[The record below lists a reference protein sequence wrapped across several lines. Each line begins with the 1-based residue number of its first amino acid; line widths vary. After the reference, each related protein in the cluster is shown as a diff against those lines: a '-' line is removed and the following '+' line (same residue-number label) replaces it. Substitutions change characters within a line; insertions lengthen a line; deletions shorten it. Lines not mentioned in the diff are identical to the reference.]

1 MKVLFTGGLGF
12 IGKHVSDRFKEIG
25 HDVFLFDGD
34 ILNSSQLFKCLSEQ
48 NYDFIVHL
56 AGISSVPQ
64 GESDLE
70 KLFAVNQF
78 GTSLLLEGIKA
89 HCPSAHLIFSSSAQ
103 VYDSQ
108 LVTTP
113 LSESSKVSPLN
124 AYARSKY
131 TSELLIESY
140 SQLYQVTSTVFRIFN
155 HTHKTHHREFFLP
168 SIYERCIQ
176 AKVQGL
182 RSQEIPVGNLD
193 LIRDISPVQRIR
205 DIFEKYITAQH
216 NKGSHKIF
224 NICSGVGLNL
234 KVLAHELGNAVG
246 VDIKFQQD
254 PARFRKNDPSFFVG
268 NNAKIV
274 SFLGMHW
281 GDTMNEKYLVKKFL
295 EDI

>member
-1 MKVLFTGGLGF
+1 MKVLFTGGQGF

-25 HDVFLFDGD
+25 HEVFLFEGD
-34 ILNSSQLFKCLSEQ
+34 ILNSSQLFKCLSAQ

-89 HCPSAHLIFSSSAQ
+89 HCPNTHLIFSSSAQ

-108 LVTTP
+108 QVTTP

-168 SIYERCIQ
+168 SIYERCVQ
-176 AKVQGL
+176 AKSQGL
-182 RSQEIPVGNLD
+182 KTQEISVGNLD

-205 DIFEKYITAQH
+205 DIFSKYVAAKH
-216 NKGSHKIF
+216 DKGSSKIF

-234 KVLAHELGNAVG
+234 KVLAHELGNAIG
-246 VDIKFQQD
+246 VDIKFQPD

-274 SFLGMHW
+274 SFLDMHW
-281 GDTMNEKYLVKKFL
+281 DDTMNEKYLVKKFL